1 MPGEIIGNVV
11 TPEKAFFGAVTV
23 EGKHIAAVEER
34 GTFKA
39 GENWVL
45 PGFID
50 LHLHGLGNGEA
61 SSAEE
66 IRKMMEFAP
75 STGLTGFLP
84 TCSARPMEE
93 LLKFADGI
101 NRAMASPVGGKV
113 LGAHF
118 EGPYI
123 EAKHKGGMLLPNLHT
138 PSLSELDELLDA
150 LQGHLRLMTLS
161 PELEGTDA
169 LIQRLREAGV
179 TVSAGHTGCSPERLK
194 EAADLGVTHV
204 CHLFDTFDGR
214 VVKCGV
220 TQVSLADAAMLDD
233 RLNIEV
239 IVDGCH
245 VPPGLIEITRRVVG
259 PHRFIAVTDG
269 LKGAGLPDGI
279 YGSSEDGLYTLSATD
294 ACRRLKDNAII
305 GSCLSMN
312 RAFFNLTTR
321 FGFTPVEAALATSTN
336 AARAIGLN
344 DSLGSLEAGKIADIA
359 VVSPVDAKVRLCLV
373 DGREEYVSHE

>member
-1 MPGEIIGNVV
+1 MSERIVGNVV
-11 TPEKAFFGAVTV
+11 TPEKAFFGSVAV
-23 EGKHIAAVEER
+23 EGEKIAAVEEL
-34 GTFKA
+34 GA
-39 GENWVL
+39 LEPGENWVL

-61 SSAEE
+61 YRGED

-84 TCSARPMEE
+84 TCAARPMEE
-93 LLKFADGI
+93 LLTFADGI
-101 NRAMASPVGGKV
+101 NKSMADPVGGKV

-118 EGPYI
+118 EGPFI
-123 EAKHKGGMLLPNLHT
+123 APGHKGGMLLPNLHA
-138 PSLSELDELLDA
+138 PSMSELDELLDA
-150 LQGHLRLMTLS
+150 SQGHLRLMTLS
-161 PELEGTDA
+161 PELEGIDA
-169 LIQRLREAGV
+169 LILRLLEAGV
-179 TVSAGHTGCSPERLK
+179 TVSAGHTGCTPERL
-194 EAADLGVTHV
+194 EEVADLGVSQV

-214 VVKCGV
+214 TVKSGV

-239 IVDGCH
+239 IVDGVH
-245 VPPGLIEITRRVVG
+245 VPPQLIEITRRVIG

-269 LKGAGLPDGI
+269 LRGAGLPDGI
-279 YGSSEDGLYTLSATD
+279 YGSSDDGKYILSATD

-336 AARAIGLN
+336 AARAIGLS
-344 DSLGSLEAGKIADIA
+344 DRIGSLEVGKAADIA
-359 VVSPVDAKVRLCLV
+359 VVSPSDAKVRLCLI
-373 DGREEYVSHE
+373 DGKTQYASK